1 LSEREAGWTG
11 SMIKWLLPSSA
22 PRDGS
27 TFVAKKSN
35 GELENCIF
43 DQDEPSFLIYSLV
56 DARKRRLPTLSD
68 HVGWVPWRILFEHV
82 QDTVDVFDRQ
92 ELNETLL
99 GADHTARSLKRLAE
113 DSSANGRNAM
123 EDAIK
128 AIESLRKLLPKGD
141 WF

>member
-1 LSEREAGWTG
+1 MS
-11 SMIKWLLPSSA
+11 
-22 PRDGS
+22 
-27 TFVAKKSN
+27 V
-35 GELENCIF
+35 
-43 DQDEPSFLIYSLV
+43 
-56 DARKRRLPTLSD
+56 PTAT
-68 HVGWVPWRILFEHV
+68 PWRILFEHI
-82 QDTVDVFDRQ
+82 QDTADVFDRQ

-113 DSSANGRNAM
+113 HSSANGWNAM